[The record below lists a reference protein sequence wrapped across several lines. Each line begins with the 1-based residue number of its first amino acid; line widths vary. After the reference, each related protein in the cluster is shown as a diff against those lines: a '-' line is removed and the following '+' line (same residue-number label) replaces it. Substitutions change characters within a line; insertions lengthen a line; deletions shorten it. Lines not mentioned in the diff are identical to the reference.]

1 MDRYVELNL
10 RGNLLVHIHVL
21 AHKIDI
27 CPVYAYQCVG
37 MCLCTWATDRT
48 ATSKMNI
55 AFNH

>member
-37 MCLCTWATDRT
+37 M
-48 ATSKMNI
+48 NI
-55 AFNH
+55 LVFVYMGD